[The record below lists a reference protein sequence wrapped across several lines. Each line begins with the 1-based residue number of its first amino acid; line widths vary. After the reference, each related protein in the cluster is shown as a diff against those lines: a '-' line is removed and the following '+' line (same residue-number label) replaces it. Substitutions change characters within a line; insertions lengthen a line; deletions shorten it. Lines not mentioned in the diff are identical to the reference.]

1 MNLTDLFLLQAGVLF
16 LIGMFG
22 ILTRKN
28 IFKILMSINILQTGV
43 NLLIIGL
50 GYLPNGKAPIVTE
63 GSHNLALFV
72 DPLPQALILTSI
84 VIGFGTT
91 ALGLVVALRYHKK
104 HKTIDFVNLDNE
116 KESEVCE

>member
-1 MNLTDLFLLQAGVLF
+1 MNLTDLFLLQAGILF
-16 LIGMFG
+16 LIGIFG

-43 NLLIIGL
+43 NLLIVGL
-50 GYLPNGKAPIVTE
+50 GYIPDGKAPIITE
-63 GSHNLALFV
+63 SSSNLSLFV

-91 ALGLVVALRYHKK
+91 ALGLVVALRYHQK
-104 HKTIDFVNLDNE
+104 HKTIDFVNIDDE
-116 KESEVCE
+116 KENEVCE